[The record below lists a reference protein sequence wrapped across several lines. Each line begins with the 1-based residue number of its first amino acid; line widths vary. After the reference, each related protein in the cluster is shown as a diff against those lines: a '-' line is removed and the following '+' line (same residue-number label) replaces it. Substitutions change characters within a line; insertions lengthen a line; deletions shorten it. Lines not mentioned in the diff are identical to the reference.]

1 MQVGDIYSEIS
12 FYKIKEIN
20 NDKILVELDN
30 GKVATIGIAYLKNF
44 LISASDFI
52 ETKTVTRTEIADIFI
67 KNSRIAMTVCFHK
80 QINKDSIV
88 KEVLEKIQNCTV
100 KSLESEIKKIITKTI
115 DGEIR
120 TIKGRHYGIMN
131 NFGRVDFVDME
142 IQKDFS
148 LSYDNRFRQVDPRTI
163 EWLIVNGI
171 KYVVK

>member
-1 MQVGDIYSEIS
+1 MQVGDIYSETS
-12 FYKIKEIN
+12 FYKILQVS
-20 NDKILVELDN
+20 NDKALVELDN
-30 GKVATIGIAYLKNF
+30 GRTAEIGISYINNF
-44 LISASDFI
+44 LISASDYVESRTI
-52 ETKTVTRTEIADIFI
+52 TRTEIADIFI

-120 TIKGRHYGIMN
+120 TMKGRHYGIMN